1 MSNTPGPYR
10 FRGDIPPTASSRASI
25 LTPADAGE
33 GVAELYLY
41 DPIDSYGGWW
51 GVSAKEFGEAL
62 ASLPDDT
69 TEIRLHVNSPGGEVW
84 DAMAIVNQLRRHPA
98 RTVAVVDGIAASAAS
113 VIAVT
118 CDETVMGVGAQLMI
132 HDAWN
137 IAVGNEAD
145 MLAMADRLAKSSN
158 TLAGIYATKAG
169 GDVED
174 WRELMRAETWYTA
187 AEAVRDGLADR
198 AEGGTETDDTKALF
212 DLSLFRYAGR
222 AQAPAPRRPGEA
234 LRPVAAMPPA
244 GAHEAGLP
252 ADLPQ
257 APVSSEPGNTNRKE
271 SVMADTLK
279 ADILK
284 RLGVTDA
291 NADDATILAALD
303 EALDERADETAPT
316 ASIPEGTVLL
326 DAGRF
331 AELEAQAAAG
341 AQARAQ
347 QDAERRDRLVA
358 TALTEGRI
366 SAANRAIWRERLDA
380 DEDGTTALLATL
392 PKSGAV
398 PTEELGYTGGEDE
411 STEDA
416 LYTKAWGT
424 TQKEA

>member
-1 MSNTPGPYR
+1 MTYR
-10 FRGDIPPTASSRASI
+10 FRGDAQPTASSRASI
-25 LTPADAGE
+25 LTPEASSDGL
-33 GVAELYLY
+33 VDLYLY
-41 DPIDSYGGWW
+41 DPIDSWGGYW

-62 ASLPDDT
+62 ASLPDDI
-69 TEIRLHVNSPGGEVW
+69 TEIRLHINSPGGEVW

-137 IAVGNEAD
+137 IAIGNEAD

-158 TLAGIYATKAG
+158 TLAGVYATKAG

-174 WRELMRAETWYTA
+174 WRELMRLETWYTA

-198 AEGGTETDDTKALF
+198 AEGGAETDDAKALF

-222 AQAPAPRRPGEA
+222 AQAPAPRRPGDA
-234 LRPVAAMPPA
+234 PRPLGMPPGGVHEVGVAA
-244 GAHEAGLP
+244 
-252 ADLPQ
+252 DLTPE
-257 APVSSEPGNTNRKE
+257 APVSSEPGTTNRKE
-271 SVMADTLK
+271 SVMTDTLK
-279 ADILK
+279 ADILQ

-303 EALDERADETAPT
+303 EALEERADETAPT

-331 AELEAQAAAG
+331 AELEARAAAG

-366 SAANRAIWRERLDA
+366 SADNRKIWRERLDA

-398 PTEELGYTGGEDE
+398 PTEEIGYTGGEDE
-411 STEDA
+411 SSEDS
-416 LYTKAWGT
+416 LYASLYPSTK
-424 TQKEA
+424 KES

>member
-1 MSNTPGPYR
+1 MTYR
-10 FRGDIPPTASSRASI
+10 FRGDTPPTASSRASI
-25 LTPADAGE
+25 LAPEVTSDGI
-33 GVAELYLY
+33 AELYLY
-41 DPIDSYGGWW
+41 DPIDSWGGWW

-62 ASLPDDT
+62 ALLPDDT
-69 TEIRLHVNSPGGEVW
+69 TEIRLFINSPGGEVW

-118 CDETVMGVGAQLMI
+118 CDETVMAVGSQLMI

-174 WRELMRAETWYTA
+174 WRELMRLETWYTA

-198 AEGGTETDDTKALF
+198 AEGGSDTSDDAKALF

-222 AQAPAPRRPGEA
+222 AQAPAPRRPGE
-234 LRPVAAMPPA
+234 RPVAAMPPT

-252 ADLPQ
+252 ADLPH

-303 EALDERADETAPT
+303 EALEERADETAPT
-316 ASIPEGTVLL
+316 ASIPEGTVLV

-358 TALTEGRI
+358 TALNEGRI

-380 DEDGTTALLATL
+380 DEDGTAALLATL

-398 PTEELGYTGGEDE
+398 PTEEIGYTGGEDE
-411 STEDA
+411 SSEDS
-416 LYTKAWGT
+416 LYASIYPATK
-424 TQKEA
+424 KES

>member
-1 MSNTPGPYR
+1 MTYR
-10 FRGDIPPTASSRASI
+10 FRGDAQPTASSRASI
-25 LTPADAGE
+25 LTPETSSDGL
-33 GVAELYLY
+33 VDLYLY
-41 DPIDSYGGWW
+41 DPIDSWGGYW

-62 ASLPDDT
+62 ASLPDDI
-69 TEIRLHVNSPGGEVW
+69 TEIRLHINSPGGEVW

-132 HDAWN
+132 HDASN
-137 IAVGNEAD
+137 IAIGNEAD

-158 TLAGIYATKAG
+158 TLAGIYAAKAG
-169 GDVED
+169 GDAED

-198 AEGGTETDDTKALF
+198 AEGGAETDDTKALF

-234 LRPVAAMPPA
+234 LRPVAAMPPT
-244 GAHEAGLP
+244 GAHEAGFV

-257 APVSSEPGNTNRKE
+257 APVSSEPGNHNRKE
-271 SVMADTLK
+271 NAVDNAEFLTGLRS
-279 ADILK
+279 
-284 RLGVTDA
+284 RLGVT
-291 NADDATILAALD
+291 NAEADEATILAALD
-303 EALDERADETAPT
+303 EALEERSDETAQT
-316 ASIPEGTVLL
+316 ASIPEGTVLV

-347 QDAERRDRLVA
+347 QNAERRDRLVA
-358 TALTEGRI
+358 TALAEGRI
-366 SAANRAIWRERLDA
+366 SAANRAVWRERLDA

-398 PTEELGYTGGEDE
+398 PTEEIGYTGGEDE
-411 STEDA
+411 SSEDS
-416 LYTKAWGT
+416 LYASLYPSTK
-424 TQKEA
+424 KES

>member
-1 MSNTPGPYR
+1 MTYR
-10 FRGDIPPTASSRASI
+10 FRGDTPPTASSRASI
-25 LTPADAGE
+25 LAPEVTSDGI
-33 GVAELYLY
+33 AELYLY
-41 DPIDSYGGWW
+41 DPIDSWGGWW

-62 ASLPDDT
+62 ALLPDDT
-69 TEIRLHVNSPGGEVW
+69 TEIRLFINSPGGEVW

-118 CDETVMGVGAQLMI
+118 CDETVMAVGSQLMI

-198 AEGGTETDDTKALF
+198 AEGGSDTSDDAKALF

-222 AQAPAPRRPGEA
+222 AQAPAPRRPGAA
-234 LRPVAAMPPA
+234 LRPVAAMPPT

-279 ADILK
+279 ADILQ

-303 EALDERADETAPT
+303 EALEERADDTAPT
-316 ASIPEGTVLL
+316 ASIPEGTVLV

-366 SAANRAIWRERLDA
+366 SADNRKIWRERLDA

-392 PKSGAV
+392 PKAGAV
-398 PTEELGYTGGEDE
+398 PTEEIGYTGGEDE
-411 STEDA
+411 SSEDS
-416 LYTKAWGT
+416 LYASLYPSTK
-424 TQKEA
+424 KES

>member
-41 DPIDSYGGWW
+41 DPIDSYGGYW

-174 WRELMRAETWYTA
+174 WRELMRLETWYTA

-198 AEGGTETDDTKALF
+198 AEGGSDTSDTKALF

-234 LRPVAAMPPA
+234 LRPVAAMPPT

-257 APVSSEPGNTNRKE
+257 APVSSEPGNHNRKE
-271 SVMADTLK
+271 NAVDNAEFLTGLRS
-279 ADILK
+279 
-284 RLGVTDA
+284 RLGL
-291 NADDATILAALD
+291 NAEADEATILAALD
-303 EALDERADETAPT
+303 EALVERADETAPP
-316 ASIPEGTVLL
+316 IPEGTVLV

-347 QDAERRDRLVA
+347 QNAERRDRLVA
-358 TALTEGRI
+358 TALAEGRI

-398 PTEELGYTGGEDE
+398 PTEEIGYTGGEDE
-411 STEDA
+411 SSEDS
-416 LYTKAWGT
+416 LYNTYFG
-424 TQKEA
+424 KEA